1 MGYMY
6 LGLQLF
12 GTSEEVVIKLRLL
25 GRLEPFSRGC
35 DRMRAS
41 FDEVSSRRLYNIASL
56 GGTADQLKMKFRTCF
71 FTNHYTCSLPEIRVH
86 YDYDGETPKS
96 QPLFVFYRS

>member
-1 MGYMY
+1 MR
-6 LGLQLF
+6 Q
-12 GTSEEVVIKLRLL
+12 
-25 GRLEPFSRGC
+25 
-35 DRMRAS
+35 DARAS

-71 FTNHYTCSLPEIRVH
+71 FTNHYTYSLPEVHVH

-96 QPLFVFYRS
+96 QPLFVSYRS

>member
-1 MGYMY
+1 MGYKY

-56 GGTADQLKMKFRTCF
+56 GGTADQLK
-71 FTNHYTCSLPEIRVH
+71 NEISYISLYQSLH
-86 YDYDGETPKS
+86 
-96 QPLFVFYRS
+96 LFLT

>member
-1 MGYMY
+1 MRFHEEVCYVAVAWDTMY

-12 GTSEEVVIKLRLL
+12 GTSEEVVIKLRL

-41 FDEVSSRRLYNIASL
+41 F
-56 GGTADQLKMKFRTCF
+56 GGVRPVDCTTLQVLAGLRT
-71 FTNHYTCSLPEIRVH
+71 S
-86 YDYDGETPKS
+86 
-96 QPLFVFYRS
+96 

>member
-1 MGYMY
+1 MRFHEEVCYVAVAWDTCT
-6 LGLQLF
+6 LLLQLF

-56 GGTADQLKMKFRTCF
+56 GGTADQLK
-71 FTNHYTCSLPEIRVH
+71 NEISYISLCQSLH
-86 YDYDGETPKS
+86 
-96 QPLFVFYRS
+96 LFLT